1 MVGCR
6 NCNQPLNP
14 QWNVCPNC
22 STPTRGIKIQDSVV
36 MGNVSNTN
44 VTNVQ
49 HNQAITQLVVPEG
62 PTIIYWLGI
71 VKYTR
76 LGYNIQSLLALVIL
90 FIFLPLTGDIVTTI
104 VICFIV
110 YGIIETIIMNI
121 LFNKKDEERRKLMR
135 QVKKRIRGS
144 P

>member
-22 STPTRGIKIQDSVV
+22 STPTGGIKIQDSVV

-44 VTNVQ
+44 VTNIQ
-49 HNQAITQLVVPEG
+49 HNQAITQLVVHQG

-135 QVKKRIRGS
+135 QVKKRM
-144 P
+144 